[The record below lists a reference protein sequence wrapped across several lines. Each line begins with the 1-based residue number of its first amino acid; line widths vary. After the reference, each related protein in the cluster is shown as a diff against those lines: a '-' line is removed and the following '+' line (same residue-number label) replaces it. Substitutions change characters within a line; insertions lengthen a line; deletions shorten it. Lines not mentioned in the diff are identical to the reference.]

1 MSARLRAIPNIERAT
16 HAVALRVARIPKAG
30 VDQAEAHVLSHLY
43 ATDGE
48 RIGDIHAAFGHR
60 RSTLTSVLDRLERRG
75 LVRRKADPDDRRSL
89 RVSLTA
95 AGRALARRIHRAL
108 SEAEADVL
116 ARFSPRDIAAFLA
129 VLAAFGDLGR
139 SV

>member
-1 MSARLRAIPNIERAT
+1 VGRRELANDRCVRASGE
-16 HAVALRVARIPKAG
+16 AG
-30 VDQAEAHVLSHLY
+30 SHLY

-89 RVSLTA
+89 RVSMTA
-95 AGRALARRIHRAL
+95 AGRTLARRIYRAL

-116 ARFSPRDIAAFLA
+116 ARFSSRDIAAFLA
-129 VLAAFGDLGR
+129 ILAAFGDLGA